1 MKMLTVA
8 IEVVVGELGQLFRR
22 AVLGVCRQRV
32 THLRREV
39 SENDLLSDVVDG
51 EVFCLFHDMCE
62 ELRWAPTVAPDAIQ

>member
-1 MKMLTVA
+1 MKVLAVA
-8 IEVVVGELGQLFRR
+8 IEVVVGVLGQLFRR

-51 EVFCLFHDMCE
+51 KVLSLFHDVCE
-62 ELRWAPTVAPDAIQ
+62 EL